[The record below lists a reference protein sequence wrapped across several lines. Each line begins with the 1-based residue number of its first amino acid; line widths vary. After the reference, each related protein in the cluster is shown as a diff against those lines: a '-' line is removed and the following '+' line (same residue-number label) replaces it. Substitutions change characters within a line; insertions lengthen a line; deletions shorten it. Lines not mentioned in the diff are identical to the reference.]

1 VRAKTHTLTGYS
13 AHADQ
18 SDLLRYVQGIGQKPG
33 QIRLVHGEER
43 AKQVLQQKLQ
53 ELGYS
58 VDYISGEQD
67 PSETPFVVDE

>member
-1 VRAKTHTLTGYS
+1 
-13 AHADQ
+13 
-18 SDLLRYVQGIGQKPG
+18 VQGIGQKPG

-53 ELGYS
+53 ELGYK
-58 VDYISGEQD
+58 VDYVSGEQD